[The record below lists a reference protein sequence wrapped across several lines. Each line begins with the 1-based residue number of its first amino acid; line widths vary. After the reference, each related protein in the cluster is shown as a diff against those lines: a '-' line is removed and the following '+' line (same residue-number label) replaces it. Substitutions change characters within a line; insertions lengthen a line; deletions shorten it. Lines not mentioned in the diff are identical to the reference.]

1 MTGFNM
7 PPGCNVS
14 NIPGCGDEGPCA
26 VCCQAVIACVCKEC
40 PECGAQGD
48 PNCYRKHGMK
58 LDKLQMIGR
67 QKTYIH
73 VLQEKLGD
81 AIQHLDF
88 LIHDTEITGWDID
101 DVNDPFE

>member
-1 MTGFNM
+1 
-7 PPGCNVS
+7 
-14 NIPGCGDEGPCA
+14 
-26 VCCQAVIACVCKEC
+26 
-40 PECGAQGD
+40 
-48 PNCYRKHGMK
+48 MK

-101 DVNDPFE
+101 YVEDLFE